1 MEKIRSG
8 NSAWRKDLEKLKK
21 NKDTSENLLVYH
33 FVEFAE
39 ELDKIKENNWDASIG
54 ELSQL
59 FHSIQQIYENR
70 SLNQAKRNRELSK
83 IIDSS
88 IKKKP

>member
-1 MEKIRSG
+1 M
-8 NSAWRKDLEKLKK
+8 A
-21 NKDTSENLLVYH
+21 
-33 FVEFAE
+33 
-39 ELDKIKENNWDASIG
+39 

-70 SLNQAKRNRELSK
+70 SLNQARRNRELSK

-88 IKKKP
+88 IKKKPEFQSLRPEIISMVEAVVEKTS